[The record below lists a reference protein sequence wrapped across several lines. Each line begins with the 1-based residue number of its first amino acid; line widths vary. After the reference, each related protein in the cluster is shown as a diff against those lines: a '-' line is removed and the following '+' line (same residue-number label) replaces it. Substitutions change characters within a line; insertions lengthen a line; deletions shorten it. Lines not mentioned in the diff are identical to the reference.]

1 MGKTYKNTPKGRSEI
16 PTQPG
21 AYNLR
26 KRNGEVIYTGMTS
39 NLKRRI
45 TEHHYDRLKNFS
57 YITITETKTKQ
68 QAKRVKTKRLSY
80 RKPSKN
86 RK

>member
-16 PTQPG
+16 PIQPG

-45 TEHHYDRLKNFS
+45 TEHHYDRKKRFS

-68 QAKRVKTKRLSY
+68 KAKKVESKRLRYS
-80 RKPSKN
+80 KPSKN
-86 RK
+86 R